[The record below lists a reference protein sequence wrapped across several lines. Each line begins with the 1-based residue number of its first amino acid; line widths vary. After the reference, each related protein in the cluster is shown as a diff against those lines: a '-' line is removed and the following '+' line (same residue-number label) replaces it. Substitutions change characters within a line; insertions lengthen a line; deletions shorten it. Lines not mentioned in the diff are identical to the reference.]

1 MTTTLTRHRGD
12 QHRPAKKWTPQAGF
26 TLIELLVVIAI
37 IAILA
42 ALLLPALIR
51 SKMKAQGIH
60 CLNNLKQLS
69 VAWVMYADDNRGRIP
84 YAGSG
89 TDPYAWLTGVIDFN
103 PNNPSNWDVAQD
115 IQRSPLWPYSGKAAG
130 LWKCPG
136 DRSMITP
143 AFGPFRGQSVPRVRS
158 MSMLVWMGGEDGT
171 MTLGGGLNSPVWRV
185 YHSLNDLVDP
195 GPTRTIL
202 FLDEREDWSYEAN
215 LWLDMSG
222 YPNQPAQ
229 LQINGDLPAAYHNGS
244 GSLSFADGHVE
255 ARRWIDS
262 RTVPPL
268 IKGSLVPVAL
278 RQQRSPQNRD
288 LAWLQE
294 HATRQMQ

>member
-1 MTTTLTRHRGD
+1 
-12 QHRPAKKWTPQAGF
+12 
-26 TLIELLVVIAI
+26 
-37 IAILA
+37 
-42 ALLLPALIR
+42 
-51 SKMKAQGIH
+51 
-60 CLNNLKQLS
+60 
-69 VAWVMYADDNRGRIP
+69 
-84 YAGSG
+84 
-89 TDPYAWLTGVIDFN
+89 DFS
-103 PNNPSNWDVAQD
+103 PTNPSNWDVAQD
-115 IQRSPLWPYSGKAAG
+115 IQRSPLWPYSGNAPG

-143 AFGPFRGQSVPRVRS
+143 AFGPFRGQPVPRVRS
-158 MSMLVWMGGEDGT
+158 MSMLVWMGGEGGT

-185 YHSLNDLVDP
+185 YRSLNDLVDP
-195 GPTRTIL
+195 GPTQTIL

-222 YPNQPAQ
+222 YPNQPAL

-255 ARRWIDS
+255 ARRWSDS

-268 IKGSLVPVAL
+268 LKGSLVPVAS
-278 RQQRSPQNRD
+278 RAQRSPQNRD

-294 HATRQMQ
+294 HATRQMR

>member
-1 MTTTLTRHRGD
+1 VDAASR
-12 QHRPAKKWTPQAGF
+12 F

-37 IAILA
+37 IALLA
-42 ALLLPALIR
+42 GLLLPALAKA
-51 SKMKAQGIH
+51 KMKAQGIH

-69 VAWVMYADDNRGRIP
+69 FAGVMYADDNRERIP

-89 TDPYAWLTGVIDFN
+89 GNSATNPYAWLTGFIDFSPTN
-103 PNNPSNWDVAQD
+103 ASNWDVAQD
-115 IQRSPLWPYSGKAAG
+115 IQRSPLWPYSGNAPS

-136 DRSMITP
+136 DRSVITP
-143 AFGPFRGQSVPRVRS
+143 AFGPFRGQSVLRVRS
-158 MSMLVWMGGEDGT
+158 VSMLVWMGGEGGT
-171 MTLGGGLNSPVWRV
+171 MNMGGGLNSPVWRV
-185 YHSLNDLVDP
+185 YRSLNDLVDP
-195 GPTRTIL
+195 GPTQTIL

-222 YPNQPAQ
+222 YPNLPTL

-255 ARRWIDS
+255 ARRWTDS
-262 RTVPPL
+262 RTAPPL
-268 IKGSLVPVAL
+268 LKGRLVPVAS
-278 RQQRSPQNRD
+278 RMQHSPQNRD

-294 HATRQMQ
+294 HATRQMR